1 MASARLRMGHEN
13 ATTLVSE
20 KKENEEWG
28 EYFHGNLPIVSQI
41 MLLAFKV
48 HARWV
53 AWATEHHINH
63 YAFVS
68 NDNEEEEEMEEQSRA
83 NMPLFLL
90 KNYAWSDL
98 MAMLFGY
105 KDDVSIE
112 KQPSFL
118 ITGRS
123 DERDDEDVDH
133 RDKEEEK
140 KLPFQQEAVQIQIRE
155 DIETDKR
162 VMKELLAHHNTKGSE
177 DVKSVLTR
185 RATLARRRETARKN
199 GAKADDNDDGLLLAA
214 KEEELPQKDVYV
226 MAKDLAVN
234 RALMRRMT
242 RQRTKHAG
250 DLDANMDPTE

>member
-1 MASARLRMGHEN
+1 MGHEN

-199 GAKADDNDDGLLLAA
+199 GAKTDDNDDGLSLAA
-214 KEEELPQKDVYV
+214 EEEELPQKDVYV